1 MADLP
6 PVGSAELLARL
17 SPYVPDQFIDTLI
30 PRRKGRGRHMDFS
43 SAQLFRTLLLSV
55 LTPVHSFNLLS
66 RLLGEHR
73 SWRRF
78 AFLPHRQRVP
88 GPRMLHEFR
97 QKLPPSVF
105 RALNAHLL
113 GPLLDGLGAGKTV
126 ALIDATDLPA
136 ATNAYKKTV
145 SGNFLLTVPPWADA
159 VSSPDRVGGSS
170 ATKSIRYGYGFPKSK
185 TGSCWYHW
193 FHGRHQR
200 PVATACFWSRA
211 YVTAPGF

>member
-6 PVGSAELLARL
+6 PVGSAELLVRL
-17 SPYVPDQFIDTLI
+17 SPFVPDQFINSLI
-30 PRRKGRGRHMDFS
+30 PRRKGRGRHSDFS

-73 SWRRF
+73 AWRRF

-113 GPLLDGLGAGKTV
+113 GPLLDDLGTGKSV

-145 SGNFLLTVPPWADA
+145 LESFPLTAPLWAGA
-159 VSSPDRVGGSS
+159 VSSPVRAGGSL
-170 ATKSIRYGYGFPKSK
+170 ATKSIRCGYGFPRSK
-185 TGSCWYHW
+185 TGSCLCHW

-200 PVATACFWSRA
+200 PVATACF
-211 YVTAPGF
+211 